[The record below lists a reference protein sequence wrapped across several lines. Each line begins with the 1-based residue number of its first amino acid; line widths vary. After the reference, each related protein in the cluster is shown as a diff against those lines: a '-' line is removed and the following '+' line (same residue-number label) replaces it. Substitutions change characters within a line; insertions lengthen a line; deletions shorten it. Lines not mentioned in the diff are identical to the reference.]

1 MPGRDQTGP
10 VGEGSRTGRRMG
22 ICGDS
27 DVQEYSGT
35 PLGRFGWG
43 GRGRRRGFAGWGRP
57 RYRRYYEARV
67 LTPDEELDELKKES
81 GFLKQ
86 QLEAINEWIGRIEKK

>member
-10 VGEGSRTGRRMG
+10 MGEGARTGRQMG

-27 DVQEYSGT
+27 DVQGYAGA
-35 PLGRFGWG
+35 PMGRFVRG
-43 GRGRRRGFAGWGRP
+43 GRGRRRGFFGGDRP
-57 RYRRYYEARV
+57 RRGQYYEARR

-86 QLEAINEWIGRIEKK
+86 RLDAVNDWITRIEKK